1 VTAAR
6 SRLLL
11 VPIVAGV
18 LGACGGAFEAPA
30 AVVNGFEISQ
40 ESLDD
45 EVRVALTDPNLAAEV
60 DGPGGAERR
69 TELTRQVLSFL
80 IRQRLIQS
88 FARTQQITVSESE
101 VDAEFA
107 ATVEQVGGQ
116 AVLDRELKSRGLTPQ
131 DVRTNIERAL
141 LANKVV
147 QAVGQQEAPAGTVPT
162 PEELD
167 QAFGEWL
174 RDQMVAADIQIN
186 PRFGALNLEQASVC
200 RVVST
205 SGDTSCST
213 A

>member
-1 VTAAR
+1 VAAAV
-6 SRLLL
+6 L
-11 VPIVAGV
+11 
-18 LGACGGAFEAPA
+18 LGACGGAFTPPA

-40 ESLDD
+40 EVLD
-45 EVRVALTDPNLAAEV
+45 EQVRVALTDPNLASQVA
-60 DGPGGAERR
+60 GPGGAERR

-80 IRQRLIQS
+80 IRQHLIES
-88 FARTQQITVSESE
+88 FARTQQIAVSESE
-101 VDAEFA
+101 VDAELA

-116 AVLDRELKSRGLTPQ
+116 AVFDRELKSRGLTPQ

-147 QAVGQQEAPAGTVPT
+147 QAVGQQEVPAGTAPT

-167 QAFGEWL
+167 QAFGQWL
-174 RDQMVAADIQIN
+174 RDEMAAADIEIN

-213 A
+213 T